1 MQPDIIRPGDPSRT
15 PPITPPVSAPQPQ
28 SPPPQQ
34 SKRPSRRRSSKLG
47 EVVSTVFVIIAA
59 IGIAIMLTLFVFQ
72 SYQVDGPSMQPSL
85 HNGDR
90 LIIWKVPRTLAR
102 VTGNAYIPNRGD
114 VIVFSEPAITEPDGS
129 PKQLIKRVIALPG
142 ERVVIEDSIVTVY
155 NSENPDGFNPDTT
168 LPYGEGI
175 NLTVD
180 PDQSIDMVVGEDE
193 VYAMGDNR
201 FNSMDSRI
209 FGPVDADDII
219 GKLILRM
226 YPIADFKAF

>member
-1 MQPDIIRPGDPSRT
+1 MQPEIIRPAGA
-15 PPITPPVSAPQPQ
+15 APQPEIPPRPT
-28 SPPPQQ
+28 PPPQQ
-34 SKRPSRRRSSKLG
+34 PQSSNPRRPERRKSHRVR
-47 EVVSTVFVIIAA
+47 EFFSTAFVIIAA
-59 IGIAIMLTLFVFQ
+59 VCIAILLTLYVFQ

-90 LIIWKVPRTLAR
+90 LIIWKVPRTIAR
-102 VTGNAYIPNRGD
+102 MTGNPYVPGRGD
-114 VIVFSEPAITEPDGS
+114 VIVFAEPAITEPDGS

-142 ERVVIEDSIVTVY
+142 ERVVIKDGIVTVY
-155 NSENPDGFNPDTT
+155 NDESPDGFSPDTT

-180 PDQSIDMVVGEDE
+180 PDQSIDIIVGEGE

-209 FGPVDADDII
+209 FGPVNSDDII